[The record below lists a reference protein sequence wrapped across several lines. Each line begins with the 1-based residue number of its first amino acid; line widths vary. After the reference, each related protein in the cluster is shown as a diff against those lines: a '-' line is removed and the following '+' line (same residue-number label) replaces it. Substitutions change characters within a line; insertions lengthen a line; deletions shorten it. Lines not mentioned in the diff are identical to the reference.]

1 MGRDEE
7 RARITRARRFL
18 QSRWTLFALF
28 ACAAV
33 VFCGGGWLLNRKQ
46 FTDVRRTRYE
56 ALAATTTLKARQIA
70 NWRRDRLEDAESVT
84 GDPFLAA
91 AVEKWLIHRDDPLLS
106 AQLLTRL
113 RSMQARDSY
122 RTASLVAPNGD
133 LLLASDERQQA
144 LHAPARQLVAGAVQA
159 GGAVFGDLA
168 RESASAEIR
177 IDVAAP
183 VLNRERH
190 AIAVLILSS
199 TAQSSLFPLVQSW
212 PTPSA
217 TAETILV
224 KREGDDLVYL
234 NPLRHVTA
242 PPMSI
247 RRPVTATQ
255 VAGVRAVLGQTGV
268 VQALDYRGV
277 EVLAD
282 ARPIPGS
289 GWFLLAKVDTSEIL
303 AEARYRRN
311 AIAGFALAAILVT
324 ALLLAVL
331 MYAQRHHLYESLYV
345 TERRRRQA
353 LEEMRATLRGI
364 GDAVISTDAAG
375 RVRHMNPV
383 AEALTGWPEAE
394 ARGRPLEEVFR
405 IINET
410 SRATVESPVPHVLR
424 DGQVVGL
431 ANHTLLIARDG
442 VERPIADSGAPVRDA
457 ANRIM
462 GVVLVFRDQTAE
474 RAAQMALQ
482 ASERFTRSVLDAQP
496 QSIAII
502 DEAGTIV
509 AVNRTWREF
518 AAANDGLAERIGGG
532 VNYLEV
538 CDHAAGPDSA
548 SARAV
553 AVELRDLLAGRRSG
567 FQLEYPC
574 HSPDQPRWFAL
585 YAACFQTEGRR
596 FVVLVHADISG
607 RWFAEQQ
614 LRDNLRRS
622 AMAGQMAKLGAWEV
636 DLRSGVVHVS
646 DETCRIAGLKP
657 GTLIDRELLE
667 SLLAPEWR
675 EPIAR
680 AFDAC
685 ARDGV
690 PYEMESQMMS
700 AQGQYVWIRTSG
712 QAVRDETG
720 TIVRVEGA
728 TQNIDRVKETELA
741 LIASESRFR
750 AAFDQAAVGIGTLGL
765 DGRWI
770 RVNPGLEMIT
780 GHTAAELVDRHWAE
794 IVHPDDVPRVRVE
807 ARRLMTGELRS
818 SELEI
823 RYLHKDGASVWVNS
837 TVAPVR
843 RPDGSIDR
851 LLAVALDI
859 SARKKAEEALRE
871 SERRLA
877 ALIGNVPG
885 MVYRCRNT
893 PDWPTEFTSQGSRI
907 VTGYAPEDFLSDGGV
922 RFGDLIHPD
931 DRQRVWDTVQAS
943 FAIRQPFDLTYRIRA
958 ADGTERWVA
967 ERGRGQ
973 FSADG
978 EIVCLEGLILD
989 ITAQQRA
996 VADLARYRDHLE
1008 VMVAERT
1015 VELEAARAQAEASSA
1030 AKSAFVANMSHEIRT
1045 PMNGVLG
1052 MIELLQ
1058 HSQLSAEQ
1066 AEMLRA
1072 AHGSA
1077 RALLRILDDVLD
1089 FSRIEAGAMQ
1099 LEFEPL
1105 ALDELAEGLCESLL
1119 PMASVRGVDL
1129 SVFVDP
1135 RIPPRILGDSV
1146 RLGQILYNLV
1156 GNAIKFSGG
1165 RSARR
1170 GRASLRATLT
1180 QAVPPQ
1186 LIFTVSDN
1194 GIGMSRETLQQLFA
1208 PFSQADVAT
1217 TRRFGGSGLGLA
1229 ITRRLVDLLGGTIAV
1244 DSVPDEGSTFTV
1256 TLPCEPAPD
1265 QPPRQLPQLGGI
1277 DCLLVTSTKVDLDGL
1292 QSYLED
1298 AGARVHRVPDAG
1310 AGACLAATLTGP
1322 AVVIQYAAHALA
1334 PGVDGAPRL
1343 LVCAAGRTDIGTDA
1357 VKVPSLEAALLRRQ
1371 SLLDAVTVA
1380 AGRGLSPAA
1389 REFTPT
1395 GVATA
1400 DAPSV
1405 TEALGR
1411 HELILVA
1418 EDDEVN
1424 RSVIARQLALLG
1436 YAAEFAHDGVEALCR
1451 WREGRYALLLTDL
1464 HMPRMDG
1471 YALAQA
1477 IRGEEHAQAA
1487 GPRARLPIIALT
1499 ANAMRAE
1506 ADRAMA
1512 IGMDEYLTKPTQL
1525 NDLSAALQRR
1535 LPGSGAVARR
1545 PAQAVPVS
1553 ASPLLDLA
1561 VPRQLL
1567 GDEPAAL
1574 LELLGD
1580 FKRTAE
1586 PLASELREAC
1596 RNLDFQHVHELAHRL
1611 KSSSRW
1617 VGAMALGELCA
1628 DLEQAARASDQS
1640 AIGHLQQRFGDLW
1653 NAVSAQIERHLRI
1666 RPGRE
1671 P

>member
-1 MGRDEE
+1 MGLDEE
-7 RARITRARRFL
+7 RARMIWTRRFL
-18 QSRWTLFALF
+18 QSRWTLFGLF

-33 VFCGGGWLLNRKQ
+33 VFGGGGWLLNQKQ

-56 ALAATTTLKARQIA
+56 ALAAITTLKVQQIA

-91 AVEKWLIHRDDPLLS
+91 AVEKWLIHRDDPLLRV
-106 AQLLTRL
+106 QLLTRL

-133 LLLASDERQQA
+133 LLLAFDERQQA

-168 RESASAEIR
+168 RESDSAEIR

-190 AIAVLILSS
+190 AIAVLILCS
-199 TAQSSLFPLVQSW
+199 TAQNSLFPLVQSW

-247 RRPVTATQ
+247 RRPVTATR
-255 VAGVRAVLGQTGV
+255 VAGVQAVLGRTGV

-289 GWFLLAKVDTSEIL
+289 DWSLLAKVDTSEIL

-311 AIAGFALAAILVT
+311 AIAGFALTAILLI
-324 ALLLAVL
+324 ALLLAAL
-331 MYAQRHHLYESLYV
+331 MYAQRHRLYESLYV

-394 ARGRPLEEVFR
+394 ARGRPLAEVFR
-405 IINET
+405 IINEN

-474 RAAQMALQ
+474 RAARMALQ
-482 ASERFTRSVLDAQP
+482 ASERFARSVLDAQP

-509 AVNRTWREF
+509 AVNRSWRDF

-538 CDHAAGPDSA
+538 CDHAAGPDSG

-553 AVELRDLLAGRRSG
+553 AVELRDLLAGRKNG

-574 HSPDQPRWFAL
+574 HSPDQQRWFAL

-596 FVVLVHADISG
+596 FAVLVHADISA
-607 RWFAEQQ
+607 RWRAEQQ
-614 LRDNLRRS
+614 LRDNLRRG

-636 DLRSGVVHVS
+636 DLRSGFVHVS

-657 GTLIDRELLE
+657 GTLADRELLQ
-667 SLLAPEWR
+667 SLHAPEWR

-680 AFDAC
+680 AFEAC
-685 ARDGV
+685 VRDGV
-690 PYEMESQMMS
+690 PYDLESQMIS
-700 AQGQYVWIRTSG
+700 AQGQRVWVRTIG
-712 QAVRDETG
+712 HAVRDETG
-720 TIVRVEGA
+720 GIVSVEGA
-728 TQNIDRVKETELA
+728 TQDINRFKETELA
-741 LIASESRFR
+741 LIESEGRFR

-780 GHTAAELVDRHWAE
+780 GYTAAELVERHWAE
-794 IVHPDDVPRVRVE
+794 IVHPDDVPRVRVD
-807 ARRLMTGELRS
+807 ARRLMMGEVRS

-823 RYLHKDGASVWVNS
+823 RYLRKDGASVWVS
-837 TVAPVR
+837 AAVAPVR

-851 LLAVALDI
+851 LLSIALDI

-871 SERRLA
+871 AERRFA
-877 ALIGNVPG
+877 ALIENIPG

-907 VTGYAPEDFLSDGGV
+907 VTGYAPEDFLRDGGV

-931 DRQRVWDTVQAS
+931 DRQRIWDTVQAS
-943 FAIRQPFDLTYRIRA
+943 FATRQPFELTYRIRA
-958 ADGTERWVA
+958 ADGMERWVA

-978 EIVCLEGLILD
+978 ELVCLEGLILD
-989 ITAQQRA
+989 ITEQQRTA
-996 VADLARYRDHLE
+996 AELARHRDHLE
-1008 VMVAERT
+1008 ALVAERT
-1015 VELEAARAQAEASSA
+1015 VELEAARAQAEAASA

-1052 MIELLQ
+1052 MLELLE
-1058 HSQLSAEQ
+1058 HSRLSAQQ
-1066 AEMLRA
+1066 AEMLRT
-1072 AHGSA
+1072 AHDSA
-1077 RALLRILDDVLD
+1077 RALLRIIDDVLD
-1089 FSRIEAGAMQ
+1089 FSRIEAGALQ
-1099 LEFEPL
+1099 LEIEPL
-1105 ALDELAEGLCESLL
+1105 ALDELAEGLCESML
-1119 PMASVRGVDL
+1119 PVASVRGVDL

-1135 RIPPRILGDSV
+1135 RVPTRMLGDSV
-1146 RLGQILYNLV
+1146 RLRQILYNLV

-1165 RSARR
+1165 RSDRR
-1170 GRASLRATLT
+1170 GRVWLRVTLM
-1180 QAVPPQ
+1180 QAAPPQ
-1186 LIFTVSDN
+1186 LILSVVDN
-1194 GIGMSRETLQQLFA
+1194 GIGMSGETLQELFA
-1208 PFSQADVAT
+1208 PFMQAEVAT
-1217 TRRFGGSGLGLA
+1217 TRRFGGTGLGLV

-1244 DSVPDEGSTFTV
+1244 DSVLDEGSTFTV
-1256 TLPCEPAPD
+1256 TLPYEPAPD
-1265 QPPRQLPQLGGI
+1265 QPPRQLPDLGGI
-1277 DCLLVTSTKVDLDGL
+1277 DCLLVASTRVDLDGL

-1310 AGACLAATLTGP
+1310 AGARIAGTLAGPVVTIEYTAHAAAT
-1322 AVVIQYAAHALA
+1322 
-1334 PGVDGAPRL
+1334 GVAGAPRL
-1343 LVCAAGRTDIGTDA
+1343 LVAAAGKTDIGTDA
-1357 VKVPSLEAALLRRQ
+1357 LRLPSLEAALLRRR
-1371 SLLDAVTVA
+1371 SLLDAVAAA
-1380 AGRGLSPAA
+1380 AGRGVSATTP
-1389 REFTPT
+1389 EITPT
-1395 GVATA
+1395 DVATDHAPGVA
-1400 DAPSV
+1400 
-1405 TEALGR
+1405 EARGR
-1411 HELILVA
+1411 NALLLVA

-1436 YAAEFAHDGVEALCR
+1436 YAAEFAHDGVEALRR
-1451 WREGRYALLLTDL
+1451 WREGHYALLLTDL

-1477 IRGEEHAQAA
+1477 IRSEEQAQTG

-1499 ANAMRAE
+1499 ANALRVE
-1506 ADRAMA
+1506 ADRAIA
-1512 IGMDEYLTKPTQL
+1512 IGMDEYLTKPTRL
-1525 NDLSAALQRR
+1525 NDLRAALERWLPGSAAL
-1535 LPGSGAVARR
+1535 ARR

-1580 FKRTAE
+1580 FMRTAA

-1596 RNLDFQHVHELAHRL
+1596 RNLDFQHVYELAHRL

-1640 AIGHLQQRFGDLW
+1640 AIGHLQRRFGDLW

-1666 RPGRE
+1666 RPGSE